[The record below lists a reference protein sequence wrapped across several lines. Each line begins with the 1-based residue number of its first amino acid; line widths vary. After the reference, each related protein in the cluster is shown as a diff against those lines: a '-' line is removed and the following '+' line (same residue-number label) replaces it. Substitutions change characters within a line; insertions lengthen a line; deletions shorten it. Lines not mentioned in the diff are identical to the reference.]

1 MRKTKANE
9 MENRDHTDNP
19 HLDAGRVVVDD
30 VEDIDEAEE
39 DGDQQAHPPGH
50 NLTWKKLISAAFYIR
65 ITSGGIMNEVH
76 ETRTNSPDGK

>member
-30 VEDIDEAEE
+30 VEDVDEAEE
-39 DGDQQAHPPGH
+39 DCDQQAHPSSH
-50 NLTWKKLISAAFYIR
+50 NLVTAEYLETYPQ
-65 ITSGGIMNEVH
+65 ITQCNALVL
-76 ETRTNSPDGK
+76 NALQ